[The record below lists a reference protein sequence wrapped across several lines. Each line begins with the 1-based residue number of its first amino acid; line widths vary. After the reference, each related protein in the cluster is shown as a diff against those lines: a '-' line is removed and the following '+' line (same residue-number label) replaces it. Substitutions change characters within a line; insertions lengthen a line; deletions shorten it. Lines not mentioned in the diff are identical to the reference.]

1 MKHACQQSR
10 HTVCVCPVI
19 LATRFVYHI
28 FTALRAQNSKGPTI
42 YMGVQGF
49 SEQVLGKYI
58 TCAAEK
64 VRESTALGGPLSM
77 HARTDFEHI
86 KSVVTF

>member
-1 MKHACQQSR
+1 M
-10 HTVCVCPVI
+10 CVCPVI
-19 LATRFVYHI
+19 LATRFAYHI

-49 SEQVLGKYI
+49 SEQILGKYI
-58 TCAAEK
+58 TCTAEK
-64 VRESTALGGPLSM
+64 VRELTALGGPLSM
-77 HARTDFEHI
+77 HTRTAFEHI